1 MSVCSPP
8 DLSAGDATISG
19 YYLETPAT
27 TLDNIWVLW
36 LGAEQRGKDKDV
48 IRPGAGG
55 SLPVRRRKAATTRDL
70 YMRVSG
76 LVNRTGVPY
85 ANPYNGMQKN
95 LDWIQKSIVDPVG
108 GDGTRPLV
116 LWLPDGTTQTEP
128 IIVQG
133 MEIEEMHPKARQ
145 AKIVIEIVIPSGSI
159 F

>member
-1 MSVCSPP
+1 
-8 DLSAGDATISG
+8 
-19 YYLETPAT
+19 
-27 TLDNIWVLW
+27 
-36 LGAEQRGKDKDV
+36 
-48 IRPGAGG
+48 
-55 SLPVRRRKAATTRDL
+55 
-70 YMRVSG
+70 MRVSG